1 MRDIRTRRGHDFGEV
16 ASAFQ
21 KSVRRGLL
29 DDALYWGVELYL
41 SGFHEYAWKRMRVM
55 CSEDIGPAEPN
66 LPAQIAGLYQL
77 FKQFTE
83 GKTRGRGGVMGSEKL
98 FFIHAIILL
107 VRARKCRI
115 VDHANIY
122 HFRAHD
128 SMPRREIP
136 DWAHDKHTRRG
147 KQLGRGVDH
156 FFDVGARLENVE
168 IAIEDPYEDLARQ
181 WANVAMPEPDQ
192 TGQTSFL

>member
-1 MRDIRTRRGHDFGEV
+1 MEERRTRRGYDFGEV

-55 CSEDIGPAEPN
+55 CSEDIGPAEPS
-66 LPAQIAGLYQL
+66 LPAQIAGLYAM
-77 FKQFTE
+77 FRQFLDSKPKRN
-83 GKTRGRGGVMGSEKL
+83 GAMGSEKL
-98 FFIHAIILL
+98 FFVHAIMLL

-115 VDHANIY
+115 VDHANIF

-128 SMPRREIP
+128 QMQRREVP
-136 DWAHDKHTRRG
+136 DWALDKHTYRG
-147 KQLGRGVDH
+147 KRMGRGIDH
-156 FFDVGARLENVE
+156 FFDTGTLLENRSE
-168 IAIEDPYEDLARQ
+168 EIEDVYRERAME
-181 WANVAMPEPDQ
+181 WADIEMPTQDA
-192 TGQTSFL
+192 TGQLEMF